1 MSLGAGALLK
11 HARSWDMPAPVTG
24 PSKWLGPIFL
34 ARSWDE
40 PALEQAF
47 ENAWGTL
54 ALAAGPSKCFF
65 ECDTCWVSWLVRL
78 WSSFGLEA
86 IS

>member
-1 MSLGAGALLK
+1 MPVACTQQFRLLGNAVSKMIRKTILLPIHVMSFVPLL
-11 HARSWDMPAPVTG
+11 DP
-24 PSKWLGPIFL
+24 
-34 ARSWDE
+34 
-40 PALEQAF
+40 
-47 ENAWGTL
+47 
-54 ALAAGPSKCFF
+54 FF